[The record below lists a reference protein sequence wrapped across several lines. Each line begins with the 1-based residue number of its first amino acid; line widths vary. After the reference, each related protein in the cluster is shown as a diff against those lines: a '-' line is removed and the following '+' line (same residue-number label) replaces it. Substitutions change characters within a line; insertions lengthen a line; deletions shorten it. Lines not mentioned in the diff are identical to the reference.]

1 MWFRFPPAVTPTSL
15 SAFVPKQNPSLSWRA
30 RQQQSAP
37 LSRAP
42 SVPKMLVGWVAGVQ
56 QRDARGVRP
65 AACSQPGYFIQELSG
80 GLWHPP
86 APAALPRWPSTHG
99 KPGEEGAGAAR
110 CTGGRCSCPLPPQ
123 EQGRAVAASHSL
135 PQLPSVLFIEQV
147 LAWWPLFNS
156 KAFKRG
162 TNREIL
168 LLAWRT
174 ATVLMDFFKTTLG
187 LGASPSPSAFAV
199 CVRAG
204 TVAP

>member
-1 MWFRFPPAVTPTSL
+1 MVCGTRRL
-15 SAFVPKQNPSLSWRA
+15 LR
-30 RQQQSAP
+30 
-37 LSRAP
+37 LC
-42 SVPKMLVGWVAGVQ
+42 L
-56 QRDARGVRP
+56 
-65 AACSQPGYFIQELSG
+65 G
-80 GLWHPP
+80 GP
-86 APAALPRWPSTHG
+86 APMENQARKVLGPHAAP
-99 KPGEEGAGAAR
+99 
-110 CTGGRCSCPLPPQ
+110 GGRCSCPLPPQ
-123 EQGRAVAASHSL
+123 EQGRAVAASRSL

-168 LLAWRT
+168 PLAWRT

-199 CVRAG
+199 CIRAG